1 MVLSCTSEA
10 LCCTVM
16 VRVLMIYTCMTAA
29 DISKPSTNEIISSIR
44 VNPDSLTKQRLS
56 RRSINNES
64 QPALSKDAQR
74 KLAAEQRKLTAPIR
88 RDIENTEKALADI
101 DKKLTTLETKLADT
115 EFYEE
120 SRKSDLMKLLN
131 EQTALQQQHS
141 QHEEKLLLAMTTLE
155 EMEANIG

>member
-1 MVLSCTSEA
+1 MASFSFVSRET
-10 LCCTVM
+10 T
-16 VRVLMIYTCMTAA
+16 
-29 DISKPSTNEIISSIR
+29 DPQ
-44 VNPDSLTKQRLS
+44 VNKQLG
-56 RRSINNES
+56 NNES

-88 RDIENTEKALADI
+88 RDIENAEKTLADI
-101 DKKLTTLETKLADT
+101 DKKLATLETKLADT

-155 EMEANIG
+155 EMEASIG